1 MTIEWIAKK
10 LGTDIPDPQRINPD
24 DFVELYTFLRCDY
37 EVDISG
43 SDWNVSTAICLFD
56 L

>member
-24 DFVELYTFLRCDY
+24 DFVDNWQLNYSKIVMDSVR
-37 EVDISG
+37 
-43 SDWNVSTAICLFD
+43 
-56 L
+56 